1 MAPDATQAIP
11 ITGERIIRNAE
22 DKKKQHQLMLAA
34 LRKISI
40 RNNIGL
46 LPNGQGSL
54 NAYGDSMRYALI
66 NGERHEAEHRLVG
79 TCPGCAQAMIAK
91 CGDQRIHHW
100 AHKGRRVC
108 DPWWEPETP
117 LHRA

>member
-40 RNNIGL
+40 KNNIW
-46 LPNGQGSL
+46 P
-54 NAYGDSMRYALI
+54 A
-66 NGERHEAEHRLVG
+66 AEWAGR
-79 TCPGCAQAMIAK
+79 P
-91 CGDQRIHHW
+91 QRIWRFHAVRTYQW
-100 AHKGRRVC
+100 GA
-108 DPWWEPETP
+108 
-117 LHRA
+117 A

>member
-40 RNNIGL
+40 KNNIWL
-46 LPNGQGSL
+46 LPNGRAASTH
-54 NAYGDSMRYALI
+54 MEI
-66 NGERHEAEHRLVG
+66 P
-79 TCPGCAQAMIAK
+79 CGCTYQWGAA
-91 CGDQRIHHW
+91 
-100 AHKGRRVC
+100 
-108 DPWWEPETP
+108 
-117 LHRA
+117 